1 MNQAAAITLPEL
13 EKGRSLWQDALAR
26 FFRNRFAV
34 LCAAVLLGIIALCY
48 IGPHFVQD
56 PDTQDLASRVT
67 PPSMH
72 YAKTPDSQDPAG
84 GVTPSEKK
92 KIHLLG
98 TDDLGRD
105 LFSRLLSGGQVSL
118 NVAIIATFIAIVI
131 GLLYGAVSGFLG
143 GRADAVMMRIVDIL
157 MSLPFILFIILIKV
171 MLDGQE
177 WLNRFGVWLSE
188 LRYGPNSSERI
199 NVNMLV
205 LYVAI
210 GAVEWPTMA
219 RIVRSQVLSLRK
231 MEFVEAA
238 TSLGLSQPAIILRH
252 IIPNAL
258 GPAIVYATLIIP
270 SVMLLEAAL
279 SYLGLGVQ
287 PPQASWGSLI
297 EEGVKSMEVAPWL
310 IWAPAGVFFLTL
322 FCFNFVGDGLRD
334 AFDVKAAKD

>member
-34 LCAAVLLGIIALCY
+34 LCAAVLIGIIALCY

-67 PPSMH
+67 PP
-72 YAKTPDSQDPAG
+72 AKNG
-84 GVTPSEKK
+84 H
-92 KIHLLG
+92 ILG

-171 MLDGQE
+171 MLDGQD

-188 LRYGPNSSERI
+188 LRYGANSTERI

-238 TSLGLSQPAIILRH
+238 TSLGLSQTAIILRH

-279 SYLGLGVQ
+279 SYLGLGVE

-310 IWAPAGVFFLTL
+310 IWVPAGVFFLTL